1 MICDVEWRINIAM
14 TNPRKAD
21 SVRFKKQCK
30 YRSLR
35 APILVLITCLLTAIP
50 SIAQEYHKNI
60 EFMGTLQSCIFNQ
73 HYDNPGFGAETQIRF
88 WLKDNLGF
96 AVASGIS
103 FFTIDQ
109 FIASSDGLVV
119 TEITK
124 EGTVLLF
131 PVGGSILISLN
142 PSNNLEVIFEGG
154 VRYVF
159 VKSGLEEVRTTTD
172 SGSVTT
178 DRIEYD
184 IKNGVISLVSA
195 YAVTELSSNLNLS
208 IGLGYQ
214 FDISKGKEMIFE
226 FQEEHE
232 LSSLLI
238 RAGLITGF

>member
-1 MICDVEWRINIAM
+1 M
-14 TNPRKAD
+14 TNSRKTD
-21 SVRFKKQCK
+21 SVRFRERCK
-30 YRSLR
+30 YCSLR
-35 APILVLITCLLTAIP
+35 VPILVLITCLLIALP
-50 SIAQEYHKNI
+50 SIAQEYHNNL

-73 HYDNPGFGAETQIRF
+73 HYDNNPGFGAETQIRF

-96 AVASGIS
+96 AVATGIS

-142 PSNNLEVIFEGG
+142 PSNNLEVILEGG

-159 VKSGLEEVRTTTD
+159 VESGLEEVRTTTD
-172 SGSVTT
+172 SVSVTT
-178 DRIEYD
+178 ERIEYD
-184 IKNGVISLVSA
+184 IENGLISLVSA

-214 FDISKGKEMIFE
+214 FDISKGKAIIFE

>member
-1 MICDVEWRINIAM
+1 MINMLLKNILFRTIALALIIAM
-14 TNPRKAD
+14 PL
-21 SVRFKKQCK
+21 S
-30 YRSLR
+30 
-35 APILVLITCLLTAIP
+35 
-50 SIAQEYHKNI
+50 AQEINHNI
-60 EFMGTLQSCIFNQ
+60 EFLVTLQSLMLNQ
-73 HYDNPGFGAETQIRF
+73 QYDYTPGFGAETQIRF

-119 TEITK
+119 TKITK

-184 IKNGVISLVSA
+184 IENGVIGLVSA